1 MRVFHF
7 KKLCNHGNVI
17 LPTALV
23 DMYCR
28 CGCVKAA
35 LEVFRRVS
43 SKDVVLWNVMI
54 GGLAMHGH
62 GRLAVDPFALMKE
75 TTTALNEFTYIA
87 AMFAQTVHI
96 VLVCTKPKMARALP
110 EFSYES
116 SPLHRDS
123 PTSHR
128 LSIRDSSKS
137 TTRNESRQSLREAS
151 LHTPPTSLSA
161 TEVG

>member
-1 MRVFHF
+1 MHVEDAVQKGAYFIL
-7 KKLCNHGNVI
+7 KKIMQSVAI

-28 CGCVKAA
+28 CGCVEAA

-62 GRLAVDPFALMKE
+62 SRLAVDLFALMKE
-75 TTTALNEFTYIA
+75 TATAPNESTYIA

-96 VLVCTKPKMARALP
+96 VLVCTKPKMVC
-110 EFSYES
+110 
-116 SPLHRDS
+116 
-123 PTSHR
+123 T
-128 LSIRDSSKS
+128 
-137 TTRNESRQSLREAS
+137 
-151 LHTPPTSLSA
+151 
-161 TEVG
+161 